1 MRVRLILGYVMA
13 EHDDYGVNNKKI
25 IFYDNDKRHAD
36 LKVRL
41 QHDGFT
47 QSAFFRMMISGYLE
61 KDPDLLAFV
70 DSYKEQHKIQS
81 GTQRKKVKKM
91 LKQGHEAEEVHGLRE
106 SEVENIFD
114 LIEQE
119 HPEL

>member
-1 MRVRLILGYVMA
+1 MA
-13 EHDDYGVNNKKI
+13 EFEDYGVNDKKV

-41 QHDGFT
+41 QHDGLT
-47 QSAFFRMMISGYLE
+47 QSAFFRMMITGYLQNNE
-61 KDPDLLAFV
+61 QLLAFI
-70 DSYKEQHKIQS
+70 DDYKEQNKVQS
-81 GTQRKKVKKM
+81 AKQRKKTNKM
-91 LKQGHEAEEVHGLRE
+91 IERGRQTEAEHGLKE

>member
-1 MRVRLILGYVMA
+1 MA
-13 EHDDYGVNNKKI
+13 EFDEYGTNDKKI

-47 QSAFFRMMISGYLE
+47 QSAFFRMMITGYLN
-61 KDPDLLAFV
+61 KDPELLAFV
-70 DSYKEQHKIQS
+70 DRYKDENKVQS
-81 GTQRKKVKKM
+81 AAQRKKVNKM
-91 LKQGHEAEEVHGLRE
+91 IQAGQEQEETHGLRDK
-106 SEVENIFD
+106 EVADIFD

>member
-1 MRVRLILGYVMA
+1 MA
-13 EHDDYGVNNKKI
+13 EFEDYGINDKKI

-47 QSAFFRMMISGYLE
+47 QSAFFRMMITGYLQNNE
-61 KDPDLLAFV
+61 QLLSFI
-70 DSYKEQHKIQS
+70 DDYKQQNKVQS
-81 GTQRKKVKKM
+81 ATQRKKTNKM
-91 LKQGHEAEEVHGLRE
+91 IEQGRQTEAEHGLKE

>member
-1 MRVRLILGYVMA
+1 MA
-13 EHDDYGVNNKKI
+13 EFEDYGVNDKKI

-47 QSAFFRMMISGYLE
+47 QSAFFRMMITGYLS
-61 KDPDLLAFV
+61 KDADLLAFI
-70 DSYKEQHKIQS
+70 DNYKQENKIQS
-81 GTQRKKVKKM
+81 GVQRKKTNKM
-91 LKQGHEAEEVHGLRE
+91 IEEGQKNEEAHGLRE

-114 LIEQE
+114 LIAKE

>member
-1 MRVRLILGYVMA
+1 MA
-13 EHDDYGVNNKKI
+13 EFDDYGVNDKKI

-47 QSAFFRMMISGYLE
+47 QSAFFRMVITGYLNKE
-61 KDPDLLAFV
+61 PDLLNFI
-70 DSYKEQHKIQS
+70 DKYKENNRIQS
-81 GTQRKKVKKM
+81 GTQRKKVNNM
-91 LKQGHEAEEVHGLRE
+91 LEQGRAAEEAHGLKE

>member
-1 MRVRLILGYVMA
+1 MA
-13 EHDDYGVNNKKI
+13 EFENYGANDKKI
-25 IFYDNDKRHAD
+25 MFYDTDKRHAD

-41 QHDGFT
+41 QHDGLT
-47 QSAFFRMMISGYLE
+47 QSAFFRMLISGYLD
-61 KDPDLLAFV
+61 KDVNLLSFI
-70 DSYKEQHKIQS
+70 DKYKQENNVQS
-81 GTQRKKVKKM
+81 GKQRKQLNKM
-91 LKQGHEAEEVHGLRE
+91 IDNGRETEQQHGLKQ